1 MSVPIRLIGYKL
13 TSAILADSPENLQ
26 LSQRNDGPESATI
39 ARDRSLQSRKG
50 KYSRRG
56 TFDTTKVPLH
66 DRINQFANQITRI
79 NGLWSTC
86 HGF

>member
-1 MSVPIRLIGYKL
+1 MSVLIGYKL
-13 TSAILADSPENLQ
+13 ASAMLADSPENLQ

-56 TFDTTKVPLH
+56 TCDPTKVPLH
-66 DRINQFANQITRI
+66 DRINQFPNQITRI

>member
-13 TSAILADSPENLQ
+13 ASAMLADSPDNLQ

-56 TFDTTKVPLH
+56 TCDTTKVPLH
-66 DRINQFANQITRI
+66 DRINQFPNQITRI
-79 NGLWSTC
+79 NDLWSTC

>member
-13 TSAILADSPENLQ
+13 ASAMLADSPENLQ

>member
-13 TSAILADSPENLQ
+13 ASAMLADSPESLQ
-26 LSQRNDGPESATI
+26 LSQRNDGPESA
-39 ARDRSLQSRKG
+39 RDRSLQSSKG

-56 TFDTTKVPLH
+56 TCDTTKVPLH
-66 DRINQFANQITRI
+66 DRINQFPNQITRI